1 MAKASVDEWS
11 LGNAKTVETPGVME
25 DTDENNEGPMEPE
38 KAVLYRR
45 TVARLNYASL
55 DNPLI
60 SFATKEAARTMS
72 APRVCDEVKIKRIL
86 RYLIRNPV
94 FTYVYN
100 WQKEIKVLEGYTDS
114 DWAGCRRTR
123 RSTSG
128 GAIFHGSHLVHHW
141 SRTQS
146 IIALSS
152 AEAELNAM
160 LKMAQE
166 MIGLREFLRE
176 MELEREI
183 VILGDSSA
191 AKGILSRK
199 GSGKVKHLEVRQL
212 WLQEKVANYGVK
224 LVKIPRSRNVG
235 DALTHHWTRADNGR
249 HIRQMRSGDDL
260 EEDLVYVVD
269 GECEWKKANLRIGEY
284 HYMAEDIW
292 CHNTFWAEQYGHVD
306 GAKLWDQMDRN
317 GVNIFYENHGWPFFG
332 G

>member
-1 MAKASVDEWS
+1 MKSEILGPGQGEKCSGKFLGSAIEWTPSGITWTGDEKMAKAYVDEWS

-152 AEAELNAM
+152 AEARLNAM
-160 LKMAQE
+160 LKWP
-166 MIGLREFLRE
+166 
-176 MELEREI
+176 
-183 VILGDSSA
+183 
-191 AKGILSRK
+191 RK
-199 GSGKVKHLEVRQL
+199 
-212 WLQEKVANYGVK
+212 
-224 LVKIPRSRNVG
+224 
-235 DALTHHWTRADNGR
+235 
-249 HIRQMRSGDDL
+249 
-260 EEDLVYVVD
+260 
-269 GECEWKKANLRIGEY
+269 
-284 HYMAEDIW
+284 
-292 CHNTFWAEQYGHVD
+292 
-306 GAKLWDQMDRN
+306 
-317 GVNIFYENHGWPFFG
+317 
-332 G
+332 